1 MNTPSSIATY
11 TTGVALRPAVIFGV
25 PVGIGGVVVSGGAVA
40 IVVVVGHGSV
50 ARGVLGIAGV
60 TFSLITGVPNGIHFL
75 DVVDIKDYPTVGAVV
90 VAVVVAAAATTIIIR
105 FFVVLLIVVV
115 VVVVVVV
122 VA

>member
-11 TTGVALRPAVIFGV
+11 TTGVAFRPAVIFGV
-25 PVGIGGVVVSGGAVA
+25 PVGIGGVVVSGSVVVSGGAVA

-90 VAVVVAAAATTIIIR
+90 VAVVVAGAATTIIR
-105 FFVVLLIVVV
+105 FFVVLLRRRRR
-115 VVVVVVV
+115 
-122 VA
+122 